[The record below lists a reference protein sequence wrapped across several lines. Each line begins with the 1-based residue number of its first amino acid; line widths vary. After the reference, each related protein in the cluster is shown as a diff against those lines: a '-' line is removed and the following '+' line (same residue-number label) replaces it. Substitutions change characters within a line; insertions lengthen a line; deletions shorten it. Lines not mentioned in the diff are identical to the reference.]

1 MKKRE
6 QVLLGSLC
14 ALLPVSLVL
23 VLWARSHPSQVERLY
38 SLEFYPRWSA
48 LLMGATAHLPFSLA
62 EWLILAAVV
71 LVVFFAVRYAVRMA
85 GGRGRRLELTKA
97 YALRALAAASLVL
110 FLFLLGGGL
119 NYYRYSFTYYTG
131 LEVRESEVTQLRD
144 LCLELADDANTLR
157 EGLPEDADGVFTL
170 ADVPVRT
177 LSATARDQYAALARR
192 NPRWTELL
200 EGGGGTAPKG
210 VLFSEAMS
218 YMQIVGV
225 FFPFTMEANVNVHT
239 SPINI
244 PFAMCHELSHISGFM
259 REDEANY
266 LAYLAC
272 MAGDSREF
280 AYSGAVEALVHAS
293 NALYRK
299 NARMYDQ
306 VMEGLSDGVRRD
318 LAADAAYYDAHKSA
332 LGDFS
337 QSVNDAYLRVN
348 NQTDGVYSYGRM
360 VDLMLADY
368 RLRHGAA

>member
-1 MKKRE
+1 M
-6 QVLLGSLC
+6 
-14 ALLPVSLVL
+14 
-23 VLWARSHPSQVERLY
+23 
-38 SLEFYPRWSA
+38 
-48 LLMGATAHLPFSLA
+48 
-62 EWLILAAVV
+62 
-71 LVVFFAVRYAVRMA
+71 
-85 GGRGRRLELTKA
+85 
-97 YALRALAAASLVL
+97 RA
-110 FLFLLGGGL
+110 
-119 NYYRYSFTYYTG
+119 
-131 LEVRESEVTQLRD
+131 
-144 LCLELADDANTLR
+144 
-157 EGLPEDADGVFTL
+157 
-170 ADVPVRT
+170 

-299 NARMYDQ
+299 NVRMYDQ

-332 LGDFS
+332 FGDFS